1 MYRKNHP
8 EIVSWLKKRHGFSA
22 EAALDEAGHCYTE
35 TVARCLSLK
44 PAVCE
49 DGLSVSVL
57 RNGVVV
63 ETKLYHRS
71 QLTPVKSLMQK
82 KPPVKC
88 DVPGKDME
96 PIPVREILRNGVIGA
111 LKPET
116 VRDALSMR
124 QQQFVTEEPPR
135 DHGWV
140 DSQ

>member
-1 MYRKNHP
+1 MEDFQKMYRKNHP

-22 EAALDEAGHCYTE
+22 EAALEEVGHCYTE
-35 TVARCLSLK
+35 VVARCLSLK

-49 DGLSVSVL
+49 DGLSISVL
-57 RNGVVV
+57 RNNVVV
-63 ETKLYHRS
+63 ETRLYHKS
-71 QLTPVKSLMQK
+71 QLIPVKSLTQK

-88 DVPGKDME
+88 DVP
-96 PIPVREILRNGVIGA
+96 
-111 LKPET
+111 
-116 VRDALSMR
+116 DALSMR